1 MAHIE
6 EIAQHEGRS
15 VTLRGWLHNRRSSGK
30 LHFLTVRD
38 GTGFIQ
44 AVMSK
49 AAVGEEVF
57 LQAGHLGQ
65 ETAVVVAGEVRAD
78 ARALNAGCKFKG
90 EANDGRLVG
99 SFDLLGHD

>member
-30 LHFLTVRD
+30 IHFLTVRD

-44 AVMSK
+44 AVMSQSGGRGRRCSCRRDTWVRRPPSWSRARCEPTRGRP
-49 AAVGEEVF
+49 AA
-57 LQAGHLGQ
+57 
-65 ETAVVVAGEVRAD
+65 T
-78 ARALNAGCKFKG
+78 
-90 EANDGRLVG
+90 
-99 SFDLLGHD
+99 SSM